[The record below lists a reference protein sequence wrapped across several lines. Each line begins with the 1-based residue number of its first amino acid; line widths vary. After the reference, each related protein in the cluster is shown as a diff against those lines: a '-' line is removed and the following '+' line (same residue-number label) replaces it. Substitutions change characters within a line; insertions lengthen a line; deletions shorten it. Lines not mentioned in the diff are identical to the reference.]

1 MSVPPGSDLSAKPTF
16 NAVGVHLHPMN
27 VTGRWWA
34 TAGLGVVLVALGVAA
49 GRPILL
55 LGAAG
60 LGAWL
65 LGTAATASRS
75 MRRLADRLTVEYDLT
90 TARTVVD
97 ESATATLTVRRP
109 PETAAAPLTARV
121 DTPPGVDDE
130 GMTAPLALAP
140 GTTEATT
147 TASISFPIAGRF
159 EFPSPTVEVG
169 DSFGLYRTQVRL
181 GRAPTVTVT
190 PRTPDL
196 HVGQGGEKIHSAY
209 GEHQADRPGP
219 GVTTRELRQYVPGDD
234 IRRIDW
240 NATARLAETYVRE
253 TEGETDRQTI
263 LVVDHRRPMSVRR
276 EGERPLDYAR
286 EVGLGVTRAALDRDD
301 PIGLWTVGGS
311 GPTGSVAL
319 GSATQTYGSIET
331 LLYGLTP
338 TDGGDARDA
347 RSIAR
352 ARVVMDRLDGD
363 ASRFA
368 RTLSAYMSDA
378 DPYLTVLRDDPL
390 VGTVER
396 IRNRS
401 SREGLIVIVTSDER
415 PTELREAV
423 KTAIRGGGRALVFL
437 LPGCLFEPTGLTDL
451 DAAYE
456 RYRTFERLRRELD
469 QHPRVTAFELAPDAR
484 LNTVL
489 EHRRAAREVS
499 R

>member
-1 MSVPPGSDLSAKPTF
+1 
-16 NAVGVHLHPMN
+16 MN

-34 TAGLGVVLVALGVAA
+34 IAGTGVALVALGAA
-49 GRPILL
+49 ADRPILL

-65 LGTAATASRS
+65 LGTAAAASRS
-75 MRRLADRLTVEYDLT
+75 MRRLVDRLAVEYDLT
-90 TARTVVD
+90 AATALVD
-97 ESATATLTVRRP
+97 ATATATLTVRRP
-109 PETAAAPLTARV
+109 PETAAAPLAVSV
-121 DTPPGVDDE
+121 DTPPGVDGE
-130 GMTAPLALAP
+130 GMTVSLALDP

-147 TASISFPIAGRF
+147 TASLSFPIVGRF
-159 EFPSPTVEVG
+159 EFPTPTVEVG
-169 DSFGLYRTQVRL
+169 DSFGLYRTRVRL
-181 GRAPTVTVT
+181 GSAPTVTVT

-196 HVGQGGEKIHSAY
+196 HVGQGGEKIRSAY

-234 IRRIDW
+234 VQRIDW

-253 TEGETDRQTI
+253 TEGETDRQTL
-263 LVVDHRRPMSVRR
+263 LVVDHRRPMSVGP
-276 EGERPLDYAR
+276 EGDRPLDYAR
-286 EVGLGVTRAALDRDD
+286 EVGIGITRAGLDRGD

-311 GPTGSVAL
+311 GPTASVDP
-319 GSATQTYGSIET
+319 GSATQLYGRIET
-331 LLYGLTP
+331 LLYRLTP
-338 TDGGDARDA
+338 TGDGDAREA
-347 RSIAR
+347 RSVVR
-352 ARVVMDRLDGD
+352 AQTLAERLDGD

-368 RTLSAYMSDA
+368 RTLAAYTSDA
-378 DPYLTVLRDDPL
+378 DPYMTLLRDDPL

-401 SREGLIVIVTSDER
+401 GREGLIVLVTSDAQ

-423 KTAIRGGGRALVFL
+423 KSAIRGGGRALVFL
-437 LPGCLFEPTGLTDL
+437 LPGCLFEPSGLTDL

-456 RYRTFERLRRELD
+456 RYRTFEQLRREID
-469 QHPRVTAFELAPDAR
+469 GHPRVTAFEIAPNAR

-489 EHRRAAREVS
+489 EHRRATREVS

>member
-1 MSVPPGSDLSAKPTF
+1 
-16 NAVGVHLHPMN
+16 MN

-34 TAGLGVVLVALGVAA
+34 IAGTGVALIALGAA
-49 GRPILL
+49 TGRPILL

-75 MRRLADRLTVEYDLT
+75 MRRLVDRLTVEYDLA
-90 TARTVVD
+90 TATALVD
-97 ESATATLTVRRP
+97 ASGTATLTVKRP
-109 PETAAAPLTARV
+109 SETAAAPLAVSV
-121 DTPPGVDDE
+121 DTPPGVDGE
-130 GMTAPLALAP
+130 GMTAPLALDP

-147 TASISFPIAGRF
+147 TASLSFPIAGRF
-159 EFPSPTVEVG
+159 EFPAPTVEVG
-169 DSFGLYRTQVRL
+169 DSFGLYRTRVRL
-181 GRAPTVTVT
+181 GSAPTVTVT

-196 HVGQGGEKIHSAY
+196 HVGQGGETIHSAY

-240 NATARLAETYVRE
+240 NATARLAETYIRE

-263 LVVDHRRPMSVRR
+263 LVVDHRRPMAVGRD
-276 EGERPLDYAR
+276 GERPLDYAR
-286 EVGLGVTRAALDRDD
+286 EVGIGVTRAALDRGD
-301 PIGLWTVGGS
+301 PISLWTVGGS
-311 GPTGSVAL
+311 GPTASVTS
-319 GSATQTYGSIET
+319 GSATRTYGRIET

-347 RSIAR
+347 RSVAR
-352 ARVVMDRLDGD
+352 AREITNRLDGD
-363 ASRFA
+363 ASHFA
-368 RTLSAYMSDA
+368 RTLSAYTRDA
-378 DPYLTVLRDDPL
+378 DSYVTLLRDDPL

-396 IRNRS
+396 IRNQS
-401 SREGLIVIVTSDER
+401 GREGLIVLVTSDEQ

-423 KTAIRGGGRALVFL
+423 KTAIRGGGRVLVFL
-437 LPGCLFEPTGLTDL
+437 LPGCLFEPAGLQDL

-469 QHPRVTAFELAPDAR
+469 QHPRVTVFELAPDAR

-489 EHRRAAREVS
+489 EHRRATREVS
-499 R
+499 Q